1 MSVLF
6 YIGIMLISALVCG
19 RIAKKLGLPNVT
31 GYLIAGLVLG
41 PYLTGVISEKNVENI
56 SIVSEMALAFIAMS
70 IGAEF
75 RLSYFKRV
83 GIAPVIIA
91 ILEGMLAVVFV
102 FFGFLLAGCSIPF
115 ALVISAIAAATAPAS
130 TIMVIRQY
138 NAKGPVS
145 ETLLSVA
152 AIDDAVALVAFGFA
166 VTIAKVIN
174 TGGSQN
180 IVLSILQPIW
190 EVLLSLIIGA
200 AAAVLMLVPMRYFKK
215 KSNRLC
221 ISIAFIFVANSLAEY
236 FGASALL
243 TCMMFGAVLA
253 NITEQSDM
261 MFAVTDSITPPIYL
275 LFFVVSGAQLDVR
288 IITSIGVLGVIYLI
302 ARVLGKFAGAYL
314 GAVICKS
321 PKSVKKYLGFTL
333 IPQEGVAI
341 GLSLAAVSV
350 VPEYADKIRAIILC
364 ATMIYE
370 LTGPVISKITLEK
383 AGEIELQK

>member
-1 MSVLF
+1 MSILF
-6 YIGIMLISALVCG
+6 YIGIMLVCG
-19 RIAKKLGLPNVT
+19 LTFGRLVKLIGLPNVT
-31 GYLIAGLVLG
+31 GYLIAGLLLG
-41 PYLTGVISEKNVENI
+41 PYITGIISEQNVENI
-56 SIVSEMALAFIAMS
+56 SIVSDMALAFIAMS
-70 IGAEF
+70 IGSEF

-83 GIAPVIIA
+83 GAAPIVIA
-91 ILEGMLAVVFV
+91 ILEGMFAVIFV
-102 FFGFLLAGCSIPF
+102 FLGFLAAGCELPF
-115 ALVISAIAAATAPAS
+115 AMVISAIAAATAPAS

-152 AIDDAVALVAFGFA
+152 ALDDAVALIAFGFS
-166 VTIAKVIN
+166 VTIAKMIN
-174 TGGSQN
+174 SGGGQN
-180 IVLSILQPIW
+180 ILLSILQPVW

-200 AAAVLMLVPMRYFKK
+200 ALAFVMLVPMRFFKK
-215 KSNRLC
+215 RSNRLC
-221 ISIAFIFVANSLAEY
+221 ISIAFIFIANSLAEY

-261 MFAVTDSITPPIYL
+261 IFSVTDSITPPIYM
-275 LFFVVSGAQLDVR
+275 LFFVISGAQLNIS
-288 IITSIGVLGVIYLI
+288 IITSIGVLGVIYLVT
-302 ARVLGKFAGAYL
+302 RVIGKFFGAWL

-341 GLSLAAVSV
+341 GLSLVAVSV
-350 VPEYADKIRAIILC
+350 VPDYADKIRAIILC

-383 AGEIELQK
+383 AGEIETAK

>member
-1 MSVLF
+1 MSILF
-6 YIGIMLISALVCG
+6 YIGIMLVCG
-19 RIAKKLGLPNVT
+19 LAFGRLVKLIGLPNVT
-31 GYLIAGLVLG
+31 GYLIAGLLLG
-41 PYLTGVISEKNVENI
+41 PYITGIISEQNVENI
-56 SIVSEMALAFIAMS
+56 SIVSDMALAFIAMS
-70 IGAEF
+70 IGSEF

-83 GIAPVIIA
+83 GAAPVVIA
-91 ILEGMLAVVFV
+91 ILEGMFGVIFV
-102 FFGFLLAGCSIPF
+102 LLGFLAAGCELPF

-152 AIDDAVALVAFGFA
+152 ALDDAVALIAFGFS
-166 VTIAKVIN
+166 VTIAKMIN
-174 TGGSQN
+174 SGGGQN
-180 IVLSILQPIW
+180 VLLSILQPVW
-190 EVLLSLIIGA
+190 EVLLSLMIGA
-200 AAAVLMLVPMRYFKK
+200 VLALIMLVPMRFFKK
-215 KSNRLC
+215 RSNRLC
-221 ISIAFIFVANSLAEY
+221 ISIAFIFIANSLAEY

-261 MFAVTDSITPPIYL
+261 MFSVTDSITPPIYM
-275 LFFVVSGAQLDVR
+275 LFFVISGAQLNVGV
-288 IITSIGVLGVIYLI
+288 ITSIGVLGVIYLI
-302 ARVLGKFAGAYL
+302 MRVVGKLLGAYL

-341 GLSLAAVSV
+341 GLSLVAVSV
-350 VPEYADKIRAIILC
+350 VPDYADKIRAIILC

-370 LTGPVISKITLEK
+370 LTGPVISKITLSK
-383 AGEIELQK
+383 AGEIETAK

>member
-1 MSVLF
+1 MSILF
-6 YIGIMLISALVCG
+6 YIGIMLVCG
-19 RIAKKLGLPNVT
+19 LFFGRLVKLMGLPNVT
-31 GYLIAGLVLG
+31 GYLIAGLLLG
-41 PYLTGVISEKNVENI
+41 PYITGIISEQNVENI
-56 SIVSEMALAFIAMS
+56 SIVSDMALAFIAMS
-70 IGAEF
+70 IGSEF

-83 GIAPVIIA
+83 GAAPVVIA
-91 ILEGMLAVVFV
+91 ILEGMFGVIFV
-102 FFGFLLAGCSIPF
+102 LLGFLAAGCELPF

-152 AIDDAVALVAFGFA
+152 ALDDAVALIAFGFS
-166 VTIAKVIN
+166 VTIAKMIN
-174 TGGSQN
+174 SGGGQN
-180 IVLSILQPIW
+180 VLLSILQPVW

-200 AAAVLMLVPMRYFKK
+200 ALAFIMLVPMRFFKK
-215 KSNRLC
+215 RSNRLC
-221 ISIAFIFVANSLAEY
+221 ISIAFIFIANSLADY

-261 MFAVTDSITPPIYL
+261 IFSVTDSITPPIYM
-275 LFFVVSGAQLDVR
+275 LFFVISGAQLNVGV
-288 IITSIGVLGVIYLI
+288 ITSIGVLGVIYLI
-302 ARVLGKFAGAYL
+302 MRVIGKLSGAWL

-341 GLSLAAVSV
+341 GLSLVAVSV
-350 VPEYADKIRAIILC
+350 VPDYADKIRAIILC

-383 AGEIELQK
+383 AGEIETAK